1 VKILS
6 IVTFD
11 RTAPHPHE
19 DPDTPQR
26 MAALINEMRAK
37 GVLLDT
43 GGRAGEMLEMQI
55 TRKNGDLSVTDGP
68 FAESKEIVGGYAV
81 LDVKDRNEAIA
92 WTDRFLS
99 LLGSGKCYLHEVFAP
114 PE

>member
-1 VKILS
+1 MKFLS

-11 RTAPHPHE
+11 RSGPHPHE
-19 DPDTPQR
+19 IPGTPAR
-26 MAALINEMRAK
+26 LAAPIAEMREK

-43 GGRAGEMLEMQI
+43 GGRANDILEMQI
-55 TRKNGDLSVTDGP
+55 TRRNG
-68 FAESKEIVGGYAV
+68 
-81 LDVKDRNEAIA
+81 AIA

-99 LLGSGKCYLHEVFAP
+99 LLGTGTCYLHEVSQP